1 MLDALAGWLQST
13 SLSHAIVSATWIWPA
28 AETIHFIGLALVLGI
43 AGFFDARLMG
53 FFRHVPVRAAHGL
66 MPYAIFGFVL
76 NLVTGLTFFIG
87 HPEQYVH
94 NVAWWFKVGCLALA
108 GVNALVFER
117 TVSARTLPL
126 GAGEDT
132 PPAAKAIGAVSFVA
146 WLGVLYWGRML
157 PFIGD
162 AY

>member
-1 MLDALAGWLQST
+1 MLDSAATWLQST
-13 SLSHAIVSATWIWPA
+13 ALSHGIIASTWIWPL

-53 FFRHVPVRAAHGL
+53 FFRQVPVRAARAL
-66 MPYAIFGFVL
+66 MPYAIGGFAL
-76 NLVTGLTFFIG
+76 NLLTGTIFFIG
-87 HPEQYVH
+87 HPEQYIH
-94 NVAWWFKVGCLALA
+94 NVAWWFKVGCLGLA
-108 GVNALVFER
+108 GLNALLFER
-117 TVSARTLPL
+117 LVSAETLSR

-132 PPAAKAIGAVSFVA
+132 PAAARLIGAISLAA